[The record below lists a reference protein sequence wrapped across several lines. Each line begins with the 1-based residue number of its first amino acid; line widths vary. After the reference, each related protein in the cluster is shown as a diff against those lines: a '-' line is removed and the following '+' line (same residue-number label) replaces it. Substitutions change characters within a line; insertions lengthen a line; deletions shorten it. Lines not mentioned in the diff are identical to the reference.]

1 MKELVEVIAKSLVD
15 YPDEVQVTETEND
28 KAVVLELKVAQSD
41 MGKVIGKQGRIA
53 KAIRTVVKAAASQTH
68 GIRGEVKVFPM
79 TDDVSRF
86 KNMKELILDTGKEQI
101 VLEVTSAR
109 PQKNLVILKFK
120 GIDNINDVE
129 KYKGCG
135 LFVTKENRVKCKKD
149 EYFIADLIGLRAIDE
164 EGEAFGTISD
174 VIQTGA
180 NDVYVVTTKQGEEV
194 MIPAI
199 KDCILEVSVE
209 EQDGQAG
216 YVRIHLL
223 PGLLDLNNNRK

>member
-1 MKELVEVIAKSLVD
+1 MGSLGLFYSMNEKEWRIMTEL
-15 YPDEVQVTETEND
+15 YQV
-28 KAVVLELKVAQSD
+28 
-41 MGKVIGKQGRIA
+41 G
-53 KAIRTVVKAAASQTH
+53 AITQTH

>member
-1 MKELVEVIAKSLVD
+1 MGSLGLFYSINEKEWRIMTEL
-15 YPDEVQVTETEND
+15 YQV
-28 KAVVLELKVAQSD
+28 
-41 MGKVIGKQGRIA
+41 G
-53 KAIRTVVKAAASQTH
+53 AITQTH

-109 PQKNLVILKFK
+109 PQKNLFILKFK

>member
-1 MKELVEVIAKSLVD
+1 MEDLFQVGVITA
-15 YPDEVQVTETEND
+15 P
-28 KAVVLELKVAQSD
+28 
-41 MGKVIGKQGRIA
+41 
-53 KAIRTVVKAAASQTH
+53 H
-68 GIRGEVKVFPM
+68 GVRGEVKVFPT
-79 TDDVSRF
+79 TDDNARF
-86 KNMKELILDTGKEQI
+86 KNLKTVLLDQGRGTRELEIEGVKFF
-101 VLEVTSAR
+101 
-109 PQKNLVILKFK
+109 KNMVILKFK
-120 GIDNINDVE
+120 GIDDRNDVE
-129 KYKGCG
+129 RMRQAK
-135 LFVTKENRVKCKKD
+135 LLVTRENAVELGKD
-149 EYFIADLIGLRAIDE
+149 EYFIANLIGLRAIDE

>member
-1 MKELVEVIAKSLVD
+1 MTEL
-15 YPDEVQVTETEND
+15 YQV
-28 KAVVLELKVAQSD
+28 
-41 MGKVIGKQGRIA
+41 G
-53 KAIRTVVKAAASQTH
+53 AITQTH

-164 EGEAFGTISD
+164 EGEALGTISD

-199 KDCILEVSVE
+199 KDCILEVLSL
-209 EQDGQAG
+209 
-216 YVRIHLL
+216 IHI
-223 PGLLDLNNNRK
+223 

>member
-1 MKELVEVIAKSLVD
+1 MGSLGLFYSINEKEWRIMTEL
-15 YPDEVQVTETEND
+15 YQV
-28 KAVVLELKVAQSD
+28 
-41 MGKVIGKQGRIA
+41 G
-53 KAIRTVVKAAASQTH
+53 AITQTH

-180 NDVYVVTTKQGEEV
+180 NDVYVVMTKQGEEV

-223 PGLLDLNNNRK
+223 PGLLDLNNNRKQ

>member
-1 MKELVEVIAKSLVD
+1 MGSLGLFYSINEKEWRIM
-15 YPDEVQVTETEND
+15 TE
-28 KAVVLELKVAQSD
+28 LYKV
-41 MGKVIGKQGRIA
+41 G
-53 KAIRTVVKAAASQTH
+53 AITQTH

-180 NDVYVVTTKQGEEV
+180 NDVYVITTKQGEEV

>member
-1 MKELVEVIAKSLVD
+1 MGSLGLFYSINEKEWRIMTEL
-15 YPDEVQVTETEND
+15 YQV
-28 KAVVLELKVAQSD
+28 
-41 MGKVIGKQGRIA
+41 G
-53 KAIRTVVKAAASQTH
+53 AITQTH

-180 NDVYVVTTKQGEEV
+180 NDVYVITTKQGEEV

-223 PGLLDLNNNRK
+223 PGLLDLTNNRK

>member
-1 MKELVEVIAKSLVD
+1 MGSLGLFYSINEKEWRIMTEL
-15 YPDEVQVTETEND
+15 YQV
-28 KAVVLELKVAQSD
+28 
-41 MGKVIGKQGRIA
+41 G
-53 KAIRTVVKAAASQTH
+53 AITQTH

-164 EGEAFGTISD
+164 EGENFGTISD

>member
-1 MKELVEVIAKSLVD
+1 MGSLGLFYSINEKEWRIMTEL
-15 YPDEVQVTETEND
+15 YQV
-28 KAVVLELKVAQSD
+28 
-41 MGKVIGKQGRIA
+41 G
-53 KAIRTVVKAAASQTH
+53 AITQTH

-174 VIQTGA
+174 VIQTEA

>member
-1 MKELVEVIAKSLVD
+1 MGSLGLFYSINEKEWRIMTEL
-15 YPDEVQVTETEND
+15 YQV
-28 KAVVLELKVAQSD
+28 
-41 MGKVIGKQGRIA
+41 G
-53 KAIRTVVKAAASQTH
+53 AITQTH

-79 TDDVSRF
+79 TDYVSRF